1 MLITRIDQTE
11 NGFNLRKVE
20 HMSNSIYNGNLSDKM
35 PDEQIFT
42 AIEWLAEQMPGG
54 FFIYRADEKQEILY
68 VNQAT
73 LLIFGCETLEE
84 FKDHTGYTFRG
95 MVHPE
100 DFENIQA
107 SIDEQIAAEDNE
119 HNLDYVVYRIIRKDG
134 VERWVDDY
142 GRFTYLP
149 GFGDVYY
156 VFISDITET
165 RIAQEQAERNEQ
177 LERLLI
183 EAEQANKAKTAFLSN
198 MSHEIRTPITAILGM
213 NELIQ
218 RECNDPT
225 ILEYS
230 ENIRKAGTSLLRII
244 SDILDFSK
252 IETGRMELVVEPY
265 SAKALYADLYN
276 LVQLRAEVKGIAL
289 KFEVDPQ
296 LPSMLLGD
304 EIRIKQ
310 VISNLLTNAIKYTER
325 GYVKLIVYLESI
337 HNGVANIEV
346 TVLDTGIGIREE
358 EMARLFEAFDRLDVR
373 KTRTIEGSGL
383 GLAIAKQLLSQMDS
397 KLEVESEYERGSR
410 FSFFLKQKI
419 IDEAPLGDIDFSQI
433 EKDRINAQKKHSYF
447 VAKDL
452 KILIVDDT
460 PMNLQV
466 IKGLLKRT
474 CMNIDTASGG
484 SQCLSKIEKEPY
496 DMVFLDYRMPN
507 MNGVET
513 LSEIK
518 RRFPD
523 FYEKVPIISLTASA
537 IAGDKEK
544 LIAAGFTDYLAK
556 PVNIDEMESMLL
568 KYLPNDKI
576 TIIDPSA
583 EAKEESDEDDE
594 LQEIPKVLREHSGI
608 DVDKGLGYCGDADD
622 YMYAISTYAK
632 SIEDKAAQIE
642 KNLSDNDIEKYI
654 INVHSLKSTSL
665 AIGAMSVS
673 EKAKA
678 LEAKAKEG
686 ETGNL
691 ESDTVELLTEYRE
704 LKNVLDK
711 ALKE

>member
-1 MLITRIDQTE
+1 
-11 NGFNLRKVE
+11 
-20 HMSNSIYNGNLSDKM
+20 MSNTIYNGNLSDKM

-54 FFIYRADEKQEILY
+54 FFIYRADDNQEILY

-73 LLIFGCETLEE
+73 LLIFGCDTIEE
-84 FKDHTGYTFRG
+84 FKDYTGNTFKG

-100 DFENIQA
+100 DFDEIQA
-107 SIDEQIAAEDNE
+107 SIDEQIADEDNE
-119 HNLDYVVYRIIRKDG
+119 HNLDYVIYRIIRKDG

-142 GRFTYLP
+142 GRYTYLP
-149 GFGDVYY
+149 GFGNVYY

-165 RIAQEQAERNEQ
+165 RIAQEQRERNEQ

-218 RECNDPT
+218 RECSDPA

-252 IETGRMELVVEPY
+252 IETGRMELVPESY
-265 SAKALYADLYN
+265 STKAMYADLYN

-289 KFEVDPQ
+289 KFEVDPR
-296 LPSMLLGD
+296 LPSLLLGD

-325 GYVKLIVYLESI
+325 GYVKLIAYLESI
-337 HNGVANIEV
+337 ENGIANIEI

-358 EMARLFEAFDRLDVR
+358 EMAKLFEAFDRLDVK
-373 KTRTIEGSGL
+373 KTRSIEGTGL
-383 GLAIAKQLLSQMDS
+383 GLAIAKQLLSQMNS

-410 FSFFLKQKI
+410 FSFFLKQKV
-419 IDEAPLGDIDFSQI
+419 IDEVPVGDIDFSQL
-433 EKDRINAQKKHSYF
+433 EKDRTNAQKKHSYF

-452 KILIVDDT
+452 KILVVDDT

-474 CMNIDTASGG
+474 CMNIDTASSG
-484 SQCLSKIEKEPY
+484 SQCLSKIEKESY

-556 PVNIDEMESMLL
+556 PVNIDEMEKMML
-568 KYLPNDKI
+568 KYLPEDEI
-576 TIIDPSA
+576 TIIEPSVEDA
-583 EAKEESDEDDE
+583 VEDDDE
-594 LQEIPKVLREHSGI
+594 LQAIPKVLMECSGI
-608 DVDKGLGYCGDADD
+608 DVEKGLEYCGDADD
-622 YMYAISTYAK
+622 YMYAIGTYAK
-632 SIEDKAAQIE
+632 SVDDKAAQIE
-642 KNLSDNDIEKYI
+642 KNITDKDMEKYI

-665 AIGAMSVS
+665 AIGATSLF

-678 LEAKAKEG
+678 LESAAKEG
-686 ETGNL
+686 LTENIEANT
-691 ESDTVELLTEYRE
+691 DELLSEYRA
-704 LKNVLDK
+704 LKVVLDT
-711 ALKE
+711 ALKEQKA

>member
-1 MLITRIDQTE
+1 
-11 NGFNLRKVE
+11 
-20 HMSNSIYNGNLSDKM
+20 MSSTIFNGNLSDKM

-68 VNQAT
+68 ANQAT
-73 LLIFGCETLEE
+73 LLIFGCETIEE
-84 FKDHTGYTFRG
+84 FKELTGYTFRG

-100 DFENIQA
+100 DFAEIQE
-107 SIDEQIAAEDNE
+107 SIDEQIADEDNE

-134 VERWVDDY
+134 EERWVDDY

-149 GFGDVYY
+149 GFGNVYY

-165 RIAQEQAERNEQ
+165 RIAQEQRERNEQ
-177 LERLLI
+177 LERLLL

-218 RECNDPT
+218 RECNDPA

-252 IETGRMELVVEPY
+252 IEAGRMNLVIEPY
-265 SAKALYADLYN
+265 SVKDLYADLYN
-276 LVQLRAEVKGIAL
+276 LVQIRAEAKGIGL
-289 KFEVDPQ
+289 KFEVDPH
-296 LPSMLLGD
+296 LPIKLLGD

-325 GYVKLIVYLESI
+325 GYVKLIAYLESI
-337 HNGVANIEV
+337 NDGIANIEV

-358 EMARLFEAFDRLDVR
+358 EMARLFEAFDRLDAKR
-373 KTRTIEGSGL
+373 TRSIEGTGL
-383 GLAIAKQLLSQMDS
+383 GLAIAKQLLAQMDS

-410 FSFFLKQKI
+410 FSFFIKQKI
-419 IDEAPLGDIDFSQI
+419 VDEEPIGEVDFSQI
-433 EKDRINAQKKHSYF
+433 EKELRNAQKMRSYF
-447 VAKDL
+447 EAKDL
-452 KILIVDDT
+452 KILVVDDT

-474 CMNIDTASGG
+474 CMNIDTASSGTE
-484 SQCLSKIEKEPY
+484 CLLKIEKGSY

-513 LSEIK
+513 LEEIK
-518 RRFPD
+518 KKFPD

-537 IAGDKEK
+537 IAGDKEW
-544 LIAAGFTDYLAK
+544 LIASGFTDYLAK
-556 PVNIDEMESMLL
+556 PVNIDEMENMLL
-568 KYLPNDKI
+568 KYLPKDAI
-576 TIIDPSA
+576 TIIDPTA
-583 EAKEESDEDDE
+583 EEDDE
-594 LQEIPKVLREHSGI
+594 LQTIPKVLREYGGI
-608 DVDKGLGYCGDADD
+608 DAEKGLEYCGDADD
-622 YMYAISTYAK
+622 YMYAIETY
-632 SIEDKAAQIE
+632 SRSVEDKAAQIQ
-642 KNLSDNDIEKYI
+642 KNLSDNDLEKYI

-678 LEAKAKEG
+678 LEAAAKNG
-686 ETGNL
+686 ETQNI
-691 ESDTVELLTEYRE
+691 EADTEVLLVEYRA
-704 LKNVLDK
+704 LKAVLDT
-711 ALKE
+711 ALKEQKNE

>member
-1 MLITRIDQTE
+1 
-11 NGFNLRKVE
+11 
-20 HMSNSIYNGNLSDKM
+20 MSNTIYNGNLSDKM

-54 FFIYRADEKQEILY
+54 FFIYRADEGQEILY

-73 LLIFGCETLEE
+73 LLIFGCETIEE
-84 FKDHTGYTFRG
+84 FKEHTGYTFRG

-100 DFENIQA
+100 DYEEIQE
-107 SIDEQIAAEDNE
+107 SIDEQIADEDNK
-119 HNLDYVVYRIIRKDG
+119 HNLDYVIYRIIRKDG
-134 VERWVDDY
+134 EERWVDDY

-165 RIAQEQAERNEQ
+165 RIAQEQRERNEQ
-177 LERLLI
+177 LERLLA
-183 EAEQANKAKTAFLSN
+183 EAEQANMAKTAFLSN

-213 NELIQ
+213 NEMIQ
-218 RECNDPT
+218 RESSDPA

-252 IETGRMELVVEPY
+252 IETGRMELVLEPY
-265 SAKALYADLYN
+265 STKALYADLYN
-276 LVQLRAEVKGIAL
+276 LVQLRAESKGIGL

-296 LPSMLLGD
+296 IPEKLLGD

-310 VISNLLTNAIKYTER
+310 IISNILTNSIKYTER
-325 GYVKLIVYLESI
+325 GYVKLIAYLESI
-337 HNGVANIEV
+337 QDGIANIEI

-358 EMARLFEAFDRLDVR
+358 EMARLFEAFDRLDVKR
-373 KTRTIEGSGL
+373 TRTIEGTGL
-383 GLAIAKQLLSQMDS
+383 GLAITKHLLSLMGS
-397 KLEVESEYERGSR
+397 KLEVESEYERGSS
-410 FSFFLKQKI
+410 FSFYLKQKV
-419 IDEAPLGDIDFSQI
+419 IDETPVGEVDFTQI
-433 EKDRINAQKKHSYF
+433 EKDKRNPLKKHSYF

-452 KILIVDDT
+452 KILVVDDT

-474 CMNIDTASGG
+474 CMKIDTASGG
-484 SQCLSKIEKEPY
+484 AECLMKIGQGSY

-513 LSEIK
+513 LDEIK

-537 IAGDKEK
+537 ISGDKEK
-544 LIAAGFTDYLAK
+544 LLAAGFTDYLAK
-556 PVNIDEMESMLL
+556 PVNIDEMEKMMM
-568 KYLPNDKI
+568 KYLPGDAISIVDPTAKGND
-576 TIIDPSA
+576 
-583 EAKEESDEDDE
+583 EAKGNDVAEENPAEEEDDE
-594 LQEIPKVLREHSGI
+594 LQELPKVLREYKGI
-608 DVDKGLGYCGDADD
+608 DAGKGIEYCGDADD
-622 YMYAISTYAK
+622 YMYVIQTYAK
-632 SIEDKAAQIE
+632 SVNDKAAQIE
-642 KNLSDNDIEKYI
+642 KNLAEKDMDNYI

-665 AIGAMSVS
+665 AIGATQLS

-678 LEAKAKEG
+678 LEAAAKEG
-686 ETGNL
+686 KTDNIEEDTKQL
-691 ESDTVELLTEYRE
+691 LSDYRE
-704 LKNVLDK
+704 LKTVLDA

>member
-1 MLITRIDQTE
+1 
-11 NGFNLRKVE
+11 
-20 HMSNSIYNGNLSDKM
+20 MSNSIYNGNLSDKM

-54 FFIYRADEKQEILY
+54 FFIYRADDKQEILY

-149 GFGDVYY
+149 GFGNVYY

-337 HNGVANIEV
+337 QDGVANIEV

-358 EMARLFEAFDRLDVR
+358 EMVRLFEAFDRLDVR

-608 DVDKGLGYCGDADD
+608 DVEKGLGYCGDADD

-632 SIEDKAAQIE
+632 SVEDKAAQIE

-691 ESDTVELLTEYRE
+691 EADTVELLTEYRE